1 MVYHVGGKKIEISSI
16 KRPLGN
22 HLGVFEVEGNKALE
36 SIGLKEKFYFQTP
49 NKFAF
54 EFPESISLPIENES
68 ANVHQ
73 ELLSWHLQKSIDYGM
88 LVNQYATSL
97 TNLRDSLSASA
108 L

>member
-16 KRPLGN
+16 KRPWGN
-22 HLGVFEVEGNKALE
+22 HLGIFEVKGNKALE

-54 EFPESISLPIENES
+54 DLPENICLPIENES

-88 LVNQYATSL
+88 LVSQYSASLTSL
-97 TNLRDSLSASA
+97 RESLSASV